1 MEWQP
6 AGAGKYHKRV
16 GDFPS
21 RGRII
26 TMAQRYQ
33 DRSFPAGNDY
43 DRDDGSHGSAKAE
56 SDPLAELARL
66 IGQTDPFGT
75 MGRANL
81 PLQPHARPQ
90 SRPAYQDD
98 YELPPQAEEEPPPA
112 PPAWMQR
119 ATRQEAPLPPQTRPQ
134 QDYPGA
140 VHPLHR
146 YPANHPRDQVDYH
159 PPAQA
164 DFDDEPSYDEPS
176 YADEGHEPDPSRYDD
191 ALYGSH
197 DHEAEGFQH
206 DQAYADEG
214 YAYDEEP
221 GAEQPQPERRGGM
234 VTVVAVLALAV
245 FGVGGAFA
253 YRTYSGSA
261 RRGEPPVIKADAG
274 PTKIIP
280 SPPDGATKVP
290 DRMTSGDGME
300 KLVSREETPLDPNAK
315 SAPRV
320 IWPTPNQ
327 SYNPPPVASAAPAA
341 PVGSANGTFS
351 NGEAHKIRTFTVRGE
366 QADAGIPAA
375 APPAPSAAKPA
386 PRAAA
391 APAPAQRT
399 ASAANASANAPL
411 SLSPQSGA
419 ASPAPAATNDSQ
431 ARVAA
436 ITPTQTAPSGAASSG
451 GYLVQV
457 SSQRSEADAQASY
470 KALQGKFPSVLG
482 SHAPVIKRA
491 DLGEKGV
498 YYRAMV
504 GPFGSPE
511 EASQLCGSLKSA
523 GGQCVVQRN

>member
-1 MEWQP
+1 VEWHP
-6 AGAGKYHKRV
+6 AGAGKFYKRV

-43 DRDDGSHGSAKAE
+43 DRDDGSHGSPKAE

-90 SRPAYQDD
+90 SRPTYQDE
-98 YELPPQAEEEPPPA
+98 YEHPPQAHEEEPPPA

-119 ATRQEAPLPPQTRPQ
+119 GARQETLPPPVQPQ

-146 YPANHPRDQVDYH
+146 YAATH
-159 PPAQA
+159 PPAQSDYDA
-164 DFDDEPSYDEPS
+164 EPSYAEPSYDEPSYDEPS
-176 YADEGHEPDPSRYDD
+176 YADSGHERDLSRYDD
-191 ALYGSH
+191 ALYGSVEQ
-197 DHEAEGFQH
+197 DADDFQH
-206 DQAYADEG
+206 DQAYADDG

-221 GAEQPQPERRGGM
+221 AAEQPKRRGGM
-234 VTVVAVLALAV
+234 VTVIAVLALAV

-261 RRGEPPVIKADAG
+261 RRGEPPIIRADAG

-280 SPPDGATKVP
+280 SPPDGGAKVP
-290 DRMTSGDGME
+290 DRMTSGDGTE

-320 IWPTPNQ
+320 VWPTPSQ
-327 SYNPPPVASAAPAA
+327 SYNPPPVASTAPAA
-341 PVGSANGTFS
+341 PSAGSASGTFA
-351 NGEAHKIRTFTVRGE
+351 NGEAHKIRTFAVRGE
-366 QADAGIPAA
+366 QADAGVPAA
-375 APPAPSAAKPA
+375 APPPPPAAKPA

-411 SLSPQSGA
+411 SLSPQG
-419 ASPAPAATNDSQ
+419 SPASAATNDSQ

-436 ITPTQTAPSGAASSG
+436 VAPAQAAPGAGASSG

-504 GPFGSPE
+504 GPFGSPD
-511 EASQLCGSLKSA
+511 EASQLCGSLKAA